1 MQKSKLLENTDFPI
15 IDLRPVEQYRQGHI
29 QGATNIPLSEI
40 EDCWYELPPKDTTL
54 ILFTNTNDHQDVQSL
69 FERQQYPIEAVFTAE
84 DFTEQERSSKNW
96 VTDHNSRR
104 LWRASPLLEDYIELI
119 EQHLPDTEPLAFD
132 IGCGSGRD
140 SIFLGLHGFRV
151 LAIDRNPMAIERISN
166 FIERW
171 QVEVTPMKLNCE
183 ADYQQLIQLIHLQK
197 PSMILQCRY
206 LHRPLLDLYH
216 EHLPAGSLVA
226 IHTFM
231 EEAAKYGSPK
241 KPAYLLKPKELAEKF
256 ADWDIL
262 LDQEHVLSDHRP
274 LSLFLARKP
283 F

>member
-1 MQKSKLLENTDFPI
+1 MQKSKLLENTDLPI
-15 IDLRPVEQYRQGHI
+15 IDLRPVDQYRQGHI

-54 ILFTNTNDHQDVQSL
+54 ILFTNTTDQHDVRSL
-69 FERQQYPIEAVFTAE
+69 FERQQYPIEAVLTAE
-84 DFTEQERSSKNW
+84 EFTQQDRSQTNW
-96 VTDHNSRR
+96 TTDHNSRR

-119 EQHLPDTEPLAFD
+119 EQHLPASEPLAFD

-151 LAIDRNPMAIERISN
+151 LAIDRNPMAIERITS
-166 FIERW
+166 FVERW
-171 QVEVTPMKLNCE
+171 EVDVTPMKLNCE
-183 ADYQQLIQLIHLQK
+183 AEYQQLTQLIHLQK
-197 PSMILQCRY
+197 PSMIVQCRY

-241 KPAYLLKPKELAEKF
+241 KPAYLLKPGELAEKF

>member
-1 MQKSKLLENTDFPI
+1 MQKCKLLENTDLPI
-15 IDLRPVEQYRQGHI
+15 IDLRPVDEYRQGHI

-54 ILFTNTNDHQDVQSL
+54 ILFTNKADHQGVKAL

-84 DFTEQERSSKNW
+84 DFTEQDRSNSNW
-96 VTDHNSRR
+96 ITDYNSRR
-104 LWRASPLLEDYIELI
+104 LWQASPLLEDYIELI
-119 EQHLPDTEPLAFD
+119 EQHLPAKEPLAFD

-151 LAIDRNPMAIERISN
+151 LAIDRNPMAIERITS
-166 FIERW
+166 FVERW
-171 QVEVTPMKLNCE
+171 QVDVTPLKLNCE
-183 ADYQQLIQLIHLQK
+183 EEYQQLIQLIHLQK
-197 PSMILQCRY
+197 PSLMLQCRY

-216 EHLPAGSLVA
+216 KHLPAGSLVG

-231 EEAAKYGSPK
+231 EDAAKYGSPK
-241 KPAYLLKPKELAEKF
+241 KPAYLLKPGELAEKF

-262 LDQEHVLSDHRP
+262 LDQIHVLNDKRP